1 MFTIIGWKVFGM
13 DIKKIALAYSGGLD
27 TSVAIKWLSEKYGC
41 KIVTVTVDV
50 GQEEDFRAIGEKALK
65 VGAENHYTV
74 DAKEEFIRE
83 YVFPSVK
90 ANGLY
95 QGKYPV
101 STALSRPLIARK
113 LIEIAHREG
122 CDAVAHGCTGK
133 GNDQLR
139 IEISCRALDPT
150 LKILAPTRE
159 WGMSRDQEV
168 EYARKHGI
176 PVSRAAKKYSIDQNL
191 WGRSIESGPL
201 ENPWNSPEED
211 GWEWTT
217 SPERAPDRPAVVELE
232 FRNGVP
238 VGIDGNEYPPVEL
251 VRRLNKVAGENGVG
265 RIDHMEDRIVGI
277 KSRETYECP
286 AALTILE
293 AHKDLEKLV
302 LNRHELS
309 FKRLVDE
316 QWTFMV
322 YAGFWDDPLREELD
336 AFINKAN
343 ERLDGKVKVKLYKG
357 SMIVTGRESPNS
369 VYDFRTATYDSSST
383 FDQSL
388 SKGFVELWGLPT
400 VVARKIMSGR

>member
-1 MFTIIGWKVFGM
+1 MS
-13 DIKKIALAYSGGLD
+13 IKKIALAYSGGLD
-27 TSVAIKWLSEKYGC
+27 TSVAIRWLSESYGS

-50 GQEEDFRAIGEKALK
+50 GQAEDFKAIGEKACN

-74 DAKEEFIRE
+74 DAKEEFVRD

-95 QGKYPV
+95 QGKYPI

-150 LKILAPTRE
+150 MKILAPIRD
-159 WGMSRDQEV
+159 WGMSRDQEI
-168 EYARKHGI
+168 EYAMKHGI

-201 ENPWNSPEED
+201 ENPWNSPEDD

-217 SPERAPDRPAVVELE
+217 SPELAPDCPTVVELE
-232 FRNGVP
+232 FKRGVP
-238 VGIDGNEYPPVEL
+238 VGIDGEECSPLEL
-251 VRRLNKVAGENGVG
+251 VRRLNRIAGENGVG

-286 AALTILE
+286 AAVTILE
-293 AHKDLEKLV
+293 SHKDLEKLI

-316 QWTFMV
+316 QWTFMA

-343 ERLDGKVKVKLYKG
+343 DRLDGRVKIKLYKG
-357 SMIVTGRESPNS
+357 SMMVIGRESSNS
-369 VYDFRTATYDSSST
+369 VYDFKTATYDSSST

-400 VVARKIMSGR
+400 VVSRKVMSSR

>member
-232 FRNGVP
+232 FRNGVL

>member
-1 MFTIIGWKVFGM
+1 M

-27 TSVAIKWLSEKYGC
+27 TSVAIRWLSEKYGS

-50 GQEEDFRAIGEKALK
+50 GQDEDFRGIGEKALK

-74 DAKEEFIRE
+74 DAKEEFLRE
-83 YVFPSVK
+83 YVFPSVR

-95 QGKYPV
+95 QGKYPL

-113 LIEIAHREG
+113 LIEIAHKED

-139 IEISCRALDPT
+139 IEISCRALDPR
-150 LKILAPTRE
+150 LRILAPTRE

-168 EYARKHGI
+168 EYAMKHNI
-176 PVSRAAKKYSIDQNL
+176 PVSKAAKKYSIDQNL

-211 GWEWTT
+211 GWEWTNP
-217 SPERAPDRPAVVELE
+217 PERAPDVPTVVELE
-232 FRNGVP
+232 FRKGVP
-238 VGIDGNEYPPVEL
+238 VGIDGKECTPVEL
-251 VRRLNKVAGENGVG
+251 VKRLNKVAGENGVG

-302 LNRHELS
+302 LNRHELG

-316 QWTFMV
+316 QWAFMV

-343 ERLDGKVKVKLYKG
+343 ERLNGRVKVKLYKG

-388 SKGFVELWGLPT
+388 SKGFVDLWGLPT
-400 VVARKIMSGR
+400 VVSRKIMTGR

>member
-1 MFTIIGWKVFGM
+1 ME
-13 DIKKIALAYSGGLD
+13 IKKIALAYSGGLD
-27 TSVAIKWLSEKYGC
+27 TSVAIKWLSEKYGS

-168 EYARKHGI
+168 EYAMKHGI

-217 SPERAPDRPAVVELE
+217 QPERAPDQPTVIELG

-238 VGIDGNEYPPVEL
+238 VQIDGKEYPPVEL

-336 AFINKAN
+336 AFVNKAN
-343 ERLDGKVKVKLYKG
+343 ERLDGKVKIRLYKG

-369 VYDFRTATYDSSST
+369 VYDFKTATYDSSST

-400 VVARKIMSGR
+400 VVAKKIMSGR